1 MLRARCPQGPQALGS
16 NRASRLW
23 TYGQRAGC
31 LICFERSRAW
41 LPPGSIALEHGVE
54 DHDDLAHHCHQRDF
68 SELAA
73 GAQPFMKLF
82 EHRIAAD
89 RTQRA
94 HVKLAAD
101 RIASAP
107 DDPAAAPAAA
117 VIGERGDSDQ
127 SCGGFAAERAQ
138 FRQLGQ
144 HRGAEHLAHPRKAA
158 QHLALAPPGLRA
170 PHGLIDIIVDLCDA
184 ALQVSDMLA
193 QLFTDLRGS
202 SPTTILRFRHLLERH
217 GLTRGIFEEIEGLL
231 EQRRLLL
238 RSGTIVDATIIA
250 APSSTKNASASRDP
264 EMKQTRKGRNWFFGM
279 KLHIGTDRRGIVHTV
294 RATDAGVS
302 DITQLPDLLHG
313 QEREVF
319 GDQAYWKED
328 DRRFLEAWGMRYRIN
343 RRPTSKR
350 PLSER
355 WRMIN
360 RARSRTRARGEH
372 AFRVVKQLWGFAKV
386 RYRGLAKNLARAQT
400 MFALANLYQVR
411 RQLLPTEAKCAR

>member
-1 MLRARCPQGPQALGS
+1 MGNQRTFASMAWNGKGKVTRRERFLAEMDAVIPWPRLVRLIEPHYPKAGQGRQPLGLEKMLRIYFLQQWFNLSDPQAEDAIYDS
-16 NRASRLW
+16 ESMRRFA
-23 TYGQRAGC
+23 
-31 LICFERSRAW
+31 
-41 LPPGSIALEHGVE
+41 GVE
-54 DHDDLAHHCHQRDF
+54 LGDD
-68 SELAA
+68 
-73 GAQPFMKLF
+73 
-82 EHRIAAD
+82 
-89 RTQRA
+89 
-94 HVKLAAD
+94 VV
-101 RIASAP
+101 P
-107 DDPAAAPAAA
+107 D
-117 VIGERGDSDQ
+117 ETS
-127 SCGGFAAERAQ
+127 
-138 FRQLGQ
+138 
-144 HRGAEHLAHPRKAA
+144 
-158 QHLALAPPGLRA
+158 
-170 PHGLIDIIVDLCDA
+170 
-184 ALQVSDMLA
+184 
-193 QLFTDLRGS
+193 
-202 SPTTILRFRHLLERH
+202 ILRFRHLLERH

-360 RARSRTRARGEH
+360 RARSRTRARWRARLSRRQATMGLRQGQIPRLSQEPSPSADH
-372 AFRVVKQLWGFAKV
+372 V
-386 RYRGLAKNLARAQT
+386 RIGQPISSSQTAASNRGQVCAVKNLRA
-400 MFALANLYQVR
+400 AGRLYRDHCRANPHAISVR
-411 RQLLPTEAKCAR
+411 